1 MFTKLYLDSTNPKLT
16 LSQLFSENI
25 LHIMMSVVFHTI
37 VYALFF
43 NMASYIFMG
52 SFLSNRTNMRMI
64 LALVLIMFFG
74 YIGRFYHVKDIYNAY
89 NGDMDKVRN
98 HLDKLYITWVFVA

>member
-25 LHIMMSVVFHTI
+25 RPIIMSVVFHTL

-52 SFLSNRTNMRMI
+52 SFLSSRTNMRMI
-64 LALVLIMFFG
+64 IALALIMFFG

-89 NGDMDKVRN
+89 NGDMEKVRN

>member
-16 LSQLFSENI
+16 LSQLFSENMFSI
-25 LHIMMSVVFHTI
+25 IVSVVFHTI

-43 NMASYIFMG
+43 NMVSYIFMG
-52 SFLSNRTNMRMI
+52 SFLSRRTNMHMI

-89 NGDMDKVRN
+89 NGDMEKVRN
-98 HLDKLYITWVFVA
+98 HLDKLYITWVFIA

>member
-16 LSQLFSENI
+16 ISQLFSENI
-25 LHIMMSVVFHTI
+25 TSIIMSVVFHTF

-43 NMASYIFMG
+43 NIGSYIFMG
-52 SFLSNRTNMRMI
+52 SFLSRRMNIRLI

-74 YIGRFYHVKDIYNAY
+74 YIARFYHVKDIYSAY
-89 NGDMDKVRN
+89 NHDMEKVRN
-98 HLDKLYITWVFVA
+98 HLDRLYITWVFVA